1 MKTCVG
7 IIGFLMVAIVVTL
20 LLYKKRVAAEQKAV
34 LEQKTI
40 EIRNTVAS
48 ILALGGICSQTDADG
63 WQEYRCYDWGDVI
76 KCYIKNIDNHQNI
89 LAICPIPFFIFGPGE
104 TDTIKRIVDNILVD
118 DNIIEAEIVFY
129 PDAYAYPRACPCAPC
144 SCVEICIDMS
154 DVVFAQPYY
163 HRLSE
168 CIDHVYYSV
177 ESCLSETYVA
187 H

>member
-20 LLYKKRVAAEQKAV
+20 LLYKKRVAAEKRAV
-34 LEQKTI
+34 LEHKAA
-40 EIRNTVAS
+40 EIRNRVAS
-48 ILALGGICSQTDADG
+48 ILSLGGICSQTDADG
-63 WQEYRCYDWGDVI
+63 WKEYRCYDWGDVI
-76 KCYIKNIDNHQNI
+76 KCYIKNIDDHNKV
-89 LAICPIPFFIFGPGE
+89 LVICPISFSFGSRE
-104 TDTIKRIVDNILVD
+104 VASLKRIVDDIAYD
-118 DNIIEAEIVFY
+118 KIIKSEIVFGA
-129 PDAYAYPRACPCAPC
+129 DAWAYL
-144 SCVEICIDMS
+144 EICIDMS